1 MSGSIVHKK
10 IPSSAVPQVL
20 SNYDRNLRLPGWLP
34 RATLRRQPQP
44 GPRLSVREPGH
55 RGGGEAHEGLCGL
68 RSHPMLRGPWTK
80 THSLSPRTG
89 KPQVSRE
96 ASRGLEPGA
105 WSSVPRVP
113 GGIQVSGHL
122 PQEVFLSTACTLAPP
137 SRDHSEARRGLVSA
151 CHISGD
157 TAALSGREPET
168 PNVLQC
174 THITTTMLAV
184 PCPRG
189 GARVPG
195 CLLRHRARCRC

>member
-1 MSGSIVHKK
+1 MFTRKYLLQLSPKCSLIMTGISAFRAGCQGPLLGGSH
-10 IPSSAVPQVL
+10 S
-20 SNYDRNLRLPGWLP
+20 RGPGC
-34 RATLRRQPQP
+34 
-44 GPRLSVREPGH
+44 VREPGH

-113 GGIQVSGHL
+113 GGVQVSGHL